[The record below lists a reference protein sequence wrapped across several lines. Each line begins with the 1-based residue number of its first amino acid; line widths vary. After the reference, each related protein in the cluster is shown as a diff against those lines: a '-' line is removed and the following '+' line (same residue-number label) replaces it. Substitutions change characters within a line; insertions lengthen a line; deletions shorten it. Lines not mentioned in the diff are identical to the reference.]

1 MRRSAAALAVLLVAA
16 AQLSACTREVPPEDR
31 PENLLVSVFLDAD
44 ATPAQSKAVEDRLRA
59 VPDIVDLS
67 FVSRQ
72 AAYEKIK
79 ADTAD
84 RPDLL
89 ESVKPEHMPESWALT
104 VASRPAFERLY
115 RGPLRGD
122 LRQLDGV
129 DSVVFRG
136 KKAQASVAECVMTTR
151 TMANP
156 APQLD
161 IAVFLTMDTSGE
173 EKQAIESRLR
183 AVPGASDVRLRSRE
197 EGYEILKK
205 TYRDIAPGIA
215 ASAGPEDLPEV
226 LVLTMVDRPAVFR
239 ANDDRV
245 DEQICRMAGVDRVIV
260 PPKPL
265 ASRATS

>member
-1 MRRSAAALAVLLVAA
+1 MVAA

-31 PENLLVSVFLDAD
+31 PENLTVSVFLDVD
-44 ATPAQSKAVEDRLRA
+44 ATPEQSKAIEDRLRA

-72 AAYEKIK
+72 AAYEKIR
-79 ADTAD
+79 ADMAD

-89 ESVKPEHMPESWALT
+89 EAVKPEQMPESWALT
-104 VASRPAFERLY
+104 VAGRPAFERLY

-129 DSVVFRG
+129 ESVVFRG
-136 KKAQASVAECVMTTR
+136 KKTQASMTDCVMKAR
-151 TMANP
+151 TMVDP

-161 IAVFLTMDTSGE
+161 IAVFLTMDASE
-173 EKQAIESRLR
+173 KEKQAIESRLR
-183 AVPGASDVRLRSRE
+183 AVPGASVVRLRSRE
-197 EGYEILKK
+197 EGYEILKE
-205 TYRDIAPGIA
+205 TYEDVASRIA
-215 ASAGPEDLPEV
+215 ASAEPKDLPEV
-226 LVLTMVDRPAVFR
+226 LVLTMADRPAVFR

-245 DEQICRMAGVDRVIV
+245 DEQLCRMVGVDRVIV